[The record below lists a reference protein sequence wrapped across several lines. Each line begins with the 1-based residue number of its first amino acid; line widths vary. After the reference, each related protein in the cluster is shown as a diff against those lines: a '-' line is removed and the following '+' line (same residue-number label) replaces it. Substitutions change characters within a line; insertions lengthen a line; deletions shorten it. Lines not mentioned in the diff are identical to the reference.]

1 MADIYEWRGCS
12 DLVLAEVLADDNAT
26 PTTQDPN
33 HGYVAGEVFDFAGLA
48 RVNKAV
54 ESSSEAHY
62 YNNLPCVVVT
72 GEGPDTI
79 TLDVSAVPLDI
90 RAKVTG
96 QQYSTATGTMIE
108 CERKPKMW
116 ALGYKT
122 QNTKGETI
130 FVWRLKGSIQEGDL
144 TNETRNNSTDANG
157 ETWTYTGISTTH
169 KFTNMPDGVAAPAK
183 AVNTNA
189 TLDLIADP
197 DEYFATVQTPD
208 TITAKA

>member
-12 DLVLAEVLADDNAT
+12 DLVLAEVLADDNET

-108 CERKPKMW
+108 CER
-116 ALGYKT
+116 
-122 QNTKGETI
+122 
-130 FVWRLKGSIQEGDL
+130 
-144 TNETRNNSTDANG
+144 
-157 ETWTYTGISTTH
+157 
-169 KFTNMPDGVAAPAK
+169 
-183 AVNTNA
+183 
-189 TLDLIADP
+189 
-197 DEYFATVQTPD
+197 
-208 TITAKA
+208 

>member
-1 MADIYEWRGCS
+1 
-12 DLVLAEVLADDNAT
+12 
-26 PTTQDPN
+26 
-33 HGYVAGEVFDFAGLA
+33 
-48 RVNKAV
+48 
-54 ESSSEAHY
+54 
-62 YNNLPCVVVT
+62 
-72 GEGPDTI
+72 
-79 TLDVSAVPLDI
+79 
-90 RAKVTG
+90 
-96 QQYSTATGTMIE
+96 
-108 CERKPKMW
+108 MW